1 MKNILSIALLVLGTF
16 TFAQDQV
23 ISFNQLPQKG
33 QKFIN
38 TYFSSKQVSAVILD
52 DDYFSKDYEVI
63 LTNGTKIEFDGSG
76 NWTEVDGKRN
86 TIHKTGFA
94 PDKIINY
101 LKKSFPNTSIVKI
114 EKNKYSYE
122 VELSNG
128 LDIDFD
134 AKGNFVRI
142 DD

>member
-1 MKNILSIALLVLGTF
+1 MKNILSIVLLGLSAF
-16 TFAQDQV
+16 TFAQDQM

-38 TYFSSKQVSAVILD
+38 TYFNSKNVSAVTLD
-52 DDYFSKDYEVI
+52 KDYFSKDYEVI
-63 LTNGTKIEFDGSG
+63 LKNGTKIEFDGSG

-86 TIHKTGFA
+86 TIPTGFA
-94 PDKIINY
+94 PDKIVAY
-101 LKKSFPNTSIVKI
+101 VKKSFPQTSIIKI

-134 AKGNFVRI
+134 GKGNFVKI